1 MTAVT
6 HVKAE
11 RVPVPDREFLIP
23 GEGELDDAR
32 YLPAME
38 AAGYCCDIV
47 VEISLMVQRRPGFDP
62 IAAAEQ
68 SYRVPAAA
76 CQPAG
81 IGRPAR
87 QFR

>member
-1 MTAVT
+1 VTAFT
-6 HVKAE
+6 HVEAE
-11 RVPVPDREFLIP
+11 RGPVPDDAFLIP
-23 GEGELDDAR
+23 GEGELDDGR

-38 AAGYCCDIV
+38 ATRYRRDIV
-47 VEISLMVQRRPGFDP
+47 VEISLMVQPRPGFDP

-81 IGRPAR
+81 IRRQAGRVR
-87 QFR
+87 